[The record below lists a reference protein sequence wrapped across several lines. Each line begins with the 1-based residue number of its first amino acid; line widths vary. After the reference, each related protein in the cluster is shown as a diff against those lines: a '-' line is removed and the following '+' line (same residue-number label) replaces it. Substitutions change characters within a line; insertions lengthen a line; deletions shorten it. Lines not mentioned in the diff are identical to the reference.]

1 MKTIKSGRPASAGI
15 AVGRAWV
22 VGAHDSARVA
32 GNIPETRNPSDEAA
46 RFDAARAEAVE
57 RLVALAPDNEAYS
70 DGASIADS
78 PLLSGNV
85 RDGIERGKSAEQ
97 ALRDACSSLG
107 SLLSSSSDEYL
118 RGQAGD
124 FDVVCSLIADAL
136 KGVAAGE
143 PLSAAP
149 QGAVIVARTLD
160 SEELESLDFG
170 TAAALVVASD
180 DASGH
185 TDIVARARGIPAVV
199 GIGGDLSAIADGTTV
214 VVDASRPE
222 IIVSP
227 DRETLE
233 RYLILA
239 DDYKAESRRA
249 RGIEMTGA
257 VTRDGRQVTVLAA
270 ADDPGQVRDAVAAGA
285 DGIGLLGSSFLGRL
299 SPGEDSW
306 FEAYRECARTCG
318 QRPLV
323 ICVMPYGGASADEIE
338 NQLRAALRAGSYGNV
353 KVMFP
358 SVASVDELRRGAAL
372 MEECRRELRRRG
384 EAYDENSVA
393 GVEIDSPSAVMV
405 ADALA
410 AEAGFFCIGTDGL
423 ARSMPS
429 SGAASPSVPTPAVVR
444 AVKAVADAAAASGI
458 DCELCGAAASPRNTP
473 LLLGLGI
480 DRLCVDAR
488 SVRSVKER
496 VESLYYSR
504 SRELAFRA
512 LGTLTAAQ
520 MEELVSR

>member
-1 MKTIKSGRPASAGI
+1 MKTIKSGRPASTGV

-22 VGAHDSARVA
+22 VEAHDNPPPSAD
-32 GNIPETRNPSDEAA
+32 IPAAYEPSDEAA
-46 RFDAARAEAVE
+46 RFDAARAAAVE
-57 RLVALAPDNEAYS
+57 RLAAQAPDNEAYS
-70 DGASIADS
+70 AGASLADS

-85 RDGIERGKSAEQ
+85 KDGIEHGKSAGQ

-118 RGQAGD
+118 RGQAAD
-124 FDVVCSLIADAL
+124 FGAVCSLIADAL
-136 KGVAAGE
+136 KGGIAGE

-149 QGAVIVARTLD
+149 PGAVVVARTLD
-160 SEELESLDFG
+160 SVDLDSLDFG

-180 DASGH
+180 DNSRH

-199 GIGGDLSAIADGTTV
+199 GVGNDISVIADGATV
-214 VVDASRPE
+214 VVDASGPE
-222 IIVSP
+222 IIVAP

-239 DDYKAESRRA
+239 DDYKAEIRRMK
-249 RGIEMTGA
+249 GIGMTGA

-270 ADDPGQVRDAVAAGA
+270 ADDPRQVRDAVDAGA
-285 DGIGLLGSSFLGRL
+285 DGIGRLGPSFLARL

-306 FEAYRECARTCG
+306 FAAYRECARTCG

-323 ICVMPYGGASADEIE
+323 ICAMPYGGVSADEIKI
-338 NQLRAALRAGSYGNV
+338 QLRAALRAGSYGNV

-372 MEECRRELRRRG
+372 MEECRMELRRRG

-410 AEAGFFCIGTDGL
+410 AEAGFFCIGADGL
-423 ARSMPS
+423 ARSMS
-429 SGAASPSVPTPAVVR
+429 AAGTSVPTPAVVR
-444 AVKAVADAAAASGI
+444 AVKAVADAAAAAGI
-458 DCELCGAAASPRNTP
+458 DCELCGAAASAPRNTP
-473 LLLGLGI
+473 LLVGLGI
-480 DRLCVDAR
+480 DRLCVDTG
-488 SVRSVKER
+488 SVQPVKER
-496 VESLYYSR
+496 VEALYYSR

-520 MEELVSR
+520 MEKLVSR